1 MALVRDAL
9 QDLTSGI
16 RWRALMAASL
26 LTLVAIGVLTA
37 TDAPPTTVSLVL
49 GGAAAVITL
58 CLVGDALVTDAA
70 RGMATPK
77 DVPAI
82 VESELTP
89 PEEPV
94 IRPAV
99 ADLVIEAEAEAL
111 VAEALADA
119 KQARAEL
126 ARRAA
131 ELAGVHSLE
140 GQPEPVS
147 VAGSVDVKFV
157 LAANIRRLRKR
168 RHWSQEMLAHFG
180 GLHPTEISRLERGL
194 TAPRLRAV
202 MQVASALDVSVE
214 ELIAPHAFVE
224 EDAKPVPPDER

>member
-26 LTLVAIGVLTA
+26 LTLVAIGVLTV

-58 CLVGDALVTDAA
+58 CLVGDALANDAA

-82 VESELTP
+82 VESDLAPSEELG
-89 PEEPV
+89 

-119 KQARAEL
+119 KHARAEL

-131 ELAGVHSLE
+131 ELAEVR
-140 GQPEPVS
+140 PEPV
-147 VAGSVDVKFV
+147 SVDVKFV

-180 GLHPTEISRLERGL
+180 GLHPTEVSRLERGL
-194 TAPRLRAV
+194 RAPRLRAV
-202 MQVASALDVSVE
+202 MQVAVALDVSVE
-214 ELIAPHAFVE
+214 ELIAPRAFVE